1 MTNYYNL
8 LTFTVNIYV
17 HYILGSVECYY
28 FSVLL
33 KIKDDTVWF
42 YNYLLQ
48 KMIAVYKSMS
58 VPHSSLV
65 V

>member
-17 HYILGSVECYY
+17 HYILGSVGCYY

-33 KIKDDTVWF
+33 KIKVWHCMI
-42 YNYLLQ
+42 LQ
-48 KMIAVYKSMS
+48 LFIAKMIAVYKSMS